1 MGIIRIIKFLFI
13 SDVVLF
19 GVLTALSLLFPSQLR
34 MSRAINV
41 AASRERIRG
50 AVEDLHRWEEWN
62 TFIRTTPLTGK
73 TFSSPASGK
82 GAFLHSDQLALE
94 ITGSAPDSVA
104 LDWRLS
110 SGKHFKGGYN
120 ILGNEG
126 DSITIQSWFD
136 FHFRWYPWEK
146 LGILVYDKQF
156 GPLMEESLMD
166 LKHYLE
172 KSP

>member
-1 MGIIRIIKFLFI
+1 MIRLVKFLLLSI
-13 SDVVLF
+13 LVLF
-19 GVLTALSLLFPSQLR
+19 GVLTAFSLLFSPRLLI
-34 MSRAINV
+34 SRSVNV
-41 AASRERIRG
+41 AASREKVEE
-50 AVEDLHRWEEWN
+50 AVNDLRHWEKWN
-62 TFIRTTPLTGK
+62 VFVRTTPLTGK

-94 ITGSAPDSVA
+94 IMTATPDSVA

-110 SGKHFKGGYN
+110 NGKHFEGGYN
-120 ILGNEG
+120 ILGSEG
-126 DSITIQSWFD
+126 DSIAVQSWLY

-146 LGILVYDKQF
+146 FGSLVYDKQF
-156 GPLMEESLMD
+156 GPLMEESLKD